1 MSYEPSLQEI
11 IAWLKEQR
19 TGEIGVW
26 AVNRDAM
33 FSAAAKAL
41 EEMPNL
47 DDYALCDCCGS
58 YATSTSSDDARGNPL
73 GHRQCAQCSR
83 IAELETELADL
94 RTKEKRNGP

>member
-1 MSYEPSLQEI
+1 MSYEPSPQEI

-58 YATSTSSDDARGNPL
+58 YANDTTDADGEGHPL
-73 GHRQCAQCSR
+73 GHVQCGNCSR
-83 IAELETELADL
+83 IAELETELEDL
-94 RTKEKRNGP
+94 RTKEAR